1 MSQVNEL
8 LGASHQL
15 SGILERTIRRFYGRS
30 AHAAADTTEAPRR
43 RSRATGEVAPRQ
55 FNPHPENVTPEFL
68 RWLCKTL
75 AYTPAATAE
84 NSLGI
89 AGFANEFP
97 SPSDL
102 RLFMGAVCEDAVD
115 ATYTVEQVY
124 GGLYDPSHPGYE
136 ASLDVQYTGG
146 LAYTTPVVYYS
157 ICGNLQ
163 RTSKMPRCARTCF
176 CRCCMAHRSHIRLP
190 SLTFCHLPS
199 H

>member
-1 MSQVNEL
+1 MRHTGSTGIWKERFGDSTDDQLTLQQTPQRHSVG
-8 LGASHQL
+8 GA
-15 SGILERTIRRFYGRS
+15 GPP
-30 AHAAADTTEAPRR
+30 AK
-43 RSRATGEVAPRQ
+43 VALRQ

-68 RWLCKTL
+68 RWLCKTF
-75 AYTPAATAE
+75 AYTPAVTAK

-102 RLFMGAVCEDAVD
+102 RLFMDALCEDAVD

-157 ICGNLQ
+157 ICGNSQ